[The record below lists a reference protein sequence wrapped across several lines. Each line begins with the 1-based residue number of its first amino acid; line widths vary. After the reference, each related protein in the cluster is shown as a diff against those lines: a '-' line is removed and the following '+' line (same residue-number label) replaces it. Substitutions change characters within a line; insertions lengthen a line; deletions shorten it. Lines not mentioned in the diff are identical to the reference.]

1 MAEMTRDEFMRSIGM
16 TPAAAPAQT
25 NAVPLA
31 RELSLAPLSE
41 EALNKQTQA
50 YEQSRIRS
58 APQTES
64 DFAAKVG
71 ARPGIPMDMENGI
84 PFMQRL
90 RLAVQPTA
98 EEEEK
103 ALNAAYPGGK
113 VRRNDYGWLIVETR
127 DENGKAKDVLVDP
140 IGVDMGDLA
149 SLAATLPEIAGGAL
163 SALKL
168 GSRAP
173 GVINAFKTL
182 VATAVGSEAGGA
194 VKDVGAR
201 MYEGNNIDP
210 VEIGKRRAIGAGVG
224 MGFEAVAGGAAKA
237 VTKGLSPFSNLGER
251 QFNARAAQ
259 QFFKDKYGIALQ
271 LTPAEATGNTFLLKS
286 EAQQMQKPG
295 ASLPFE
301 KLIKEREQQ
310 ISALQREAM
319 GGDAPDEELAG
330 ERAMAALGAR
340 TAPLEQNVQRAAAE
354 ASDEASYEL
363 VSGIGAPVSKTDL
376 GNQLRT
382 RAEGLRKAYRAE
394 RDRLYGIVE
403 SDPRTQVK
411 NISGDDLANEAKS
424 LLGKQVTVETT
435 RPSPIRGPTG
445 KPVPITVT
453 EVLEEFSEEG
463 ILPKIRALQRG
474 LGQQFRLDELI
485 KMRRSIDNDIAKG
498 EAIPGV
504 KNRELYKLR
513 DSITNRIVTG
523 LDAIDPALRQ
533 QWQDANDYVAREV
546 GKFQRKGIAELFR
559 DVEQGSYLGETALVD
574 RVTGGGTGGGATN
587 QDLYRAYR
595 DFFGAKSP
603 EMTGIQ
609 QSIRDETF
617 GRDKIEGFID
627 AKGFINRIT
636 KLAKDAPDAF
646 NDAFG
651 ANAARLRNSARAL
664 AVSEGATLPEKE
676 LITAVNSRNLSSES
690 LRDLLSAQEV
700 KDRAY
705 RNELVKA
712 VSEGNLKPDTIK
724 PTEFVGRVVFKK
736 DTQPRDMQALLGM
749 LGDRPDI
756 LEDIRRLTF
765 KKVLD
770 DATIYS
776 RSTGSKVYAAED
788 MERLL
793 EDENMAK
800 RLRTALG
807 DSTFEDLK
815 QLKDFLLPG
824 QLVQQAAKSAGGMSA
839 GSQIAGIWETG
850 ALKYADRAFR
860 NFVVATMYTMRP
872 VRKLLTNN
880 LAGPEEQAA
889 AVNLA
894 IASTPFIEA
903 MMEEFG
909 PDVVKQGIQSMRGS
923 IQRFA
928 SEQNQGQPAQSPQQS
943 REEFMRS
950 LGMNPATP

>member
-182 VATAVGSEAGGA
+182 VATAVGSELAGAG
-194 VKDVGAR
+194 KDVAVR
-201 MYEGNNIDP
+201 TLEEGMIDP

-237 VTKGLSPFSNLGER
+237 VTKSLSPFSNLGER

-310 ISALQREAM
+310 ISALQRAAM

-330 ERAMAALGAR
+330 ERAMAVLGAK
-340 TAPLEQNVQRAAAE
+340 TAPLEQNVQRSAAQASAE
-354 ASDEASYEL
+354 ASDEL
-363 VSGIGAPVSKTDL
+363 VTGIGAPVSKTDL
-376 GNQLRT
+376 GDQLRT
-382 RAEGLRKAYRAE
+382 RAEGLRDAYRAE

-435 RPSPIRGPTG
+435 RPSPILGPTG

-474 LGQQFRLDELI
+474 RGQQFRLDELI

-627 AKGFINRIT
+627 AKGFANRIT
-636 KLAKDAPDAF
+636 RLAKDAPDAF

-651 ANAARLRNSARAL
+651 SNAAKLRNAARTL
-664 AVSEGATLPEKE
+664 AVAEGSTLPEKE
-676 LITAVNSRNLSSES
+676 LIAAVNSGNLSSDS
-690 LRDLLSAQEV
+690 LRQMLSAQEV

-749 LGDRPDI
+749 LSDRPDI

-928 SEQNQGQPAQSPQQS
+928 SEQNQGQPTQSPQQS